1 MIEFNLEKHK
11 PKIVYDVQGTKKY
24 LCRVRKMLIHITPE
38 ETVRQ
43 SFLNYLIKE
52 VKIPRTQLLVEE
64 PVSHHQSETEI
75 RNKGRMDVLVLDHE
89 NIPFIVYECKKETES
104 FTDNVYSQAMDYFE
118 AINTIDY
125 VGVVIGNQ
133 IDLIS
138 FDYENDNVI
147 AVKYAEHPK
156 YTNLCLDNEEVLIE
170 DLIFEDFVRPNYKD
184 PINEEEL
191 NDLFDYG
198 VIGNGTNKKLFPF
211 LINLYGWIQDEKD
224 KLQLDENFKD
234 IGIKFTKF
242 GNAGGGNFTQQYR
255 AFLLENIE
263 EKPIIFL
270 GLNSMSSGENSPIG
284 TSLFVA
290 IETNEHSHSSL
301 QLRCDKYI
309 NIENH
314 TAKIWHDATITIGK
328 LGAAKRQ
335 DLIDFIASK
344 ENNILIDN
352 QIILGEINFKNDINS
367 QQEQTQKFI
376 QNLIEYAILRDEFR
390 KHKKASAI
398 S

>member
-1 MIEFNLEKHK
+1 M
-11 PKIVYDVQGTKKY
+11 V
-24 LCRVRKMLIHITPE
+24 
-38 ETVRQ
+38 
-43 SFLNYLIKE
+43 
-52 VKIPRTQLLVEE
+52 
-64 PVSHHQSETEI
+64 
-75 RNKGRMDVLVLDHE
+75 
-89 NIPFIVYECKKETES
+89 
-104 FTDNVYSQAMDYFE
+104 
-118 AINTIDY
+118 
-125 VGVVIGNQ
+125 
-133 IDLIS
+133 
-138 FDYENDNVI
+138 
-147 AVKYAEHPK
+147 
-156 YTNLCLDNEEVLIE
+156 E
-170 DLIFEDFVRPNYKD
+170 DLINQFIED
-184 PINEEEL
+184 EL
-191 NDLFDYG
+191 
-198 VIGNGTNKKLFPF
+198 K
-211 LINLYGWIQDEKD
+211 
-224 KLQLDENFKD
+224 DENFKD

-344 ENNILIDN
+344 ENNILINN
-352 QIILGEINFKNDINS
+352 QIILGEINFENDINS

-376 QNLIEYAILRDEFR
+376 QNLIEYALLRDEFR
-390 KHKKASAI
+390 KLKKGFS
-398 S
+398 

>member
-138 FDYENDNVI
+138 FD
-147 AVKYAEHPK
+147 
-156 YTNLCLDNEEVLIE
+156 
-170 DLIFEDFVRPNYKD
+170 
-184 PINEEEL
+184 
-191 NDLFDYG
+191 
-198 VIGNGTNKKLFPF
+198 
-211 LINLYGWIQDEKD
+211 
-224 KLQLDENFKD
+224 
-234 IGIKFTKF
+234 
-242 GNAGGGNFTQQYR
+242 
-255 AFLLENIE
+255 
-263 EKPIIFL
+263 
-270 GLNSMSSGENSPIG
+270 
-284 TSLFVA
+284 
-290 IETNEHSHSSL
+290 
-301 QLRCDKYI
+301 
-309 NIENH
+309 
-314 TAKIWHDATITIGK
+314 
-328 LGAAKRQ
+328 
-335 DLIDFIASK
+335 
-344 ENNILIDN
+344 
-352 QIILGEINFKNDINS
+352 
-367 QQEQTQKFI
+367 
-376 QNLIEYAILRDEFR
+376 
-390 KHKKASAI
+390 
-398 S
+398 